1 MYKLSI
7 LVIFC
12 ALLVNFCFCDKVTKP
27 RGKFIPTDLDLNG
40 TNKVLSNS
48 CYEQYVTCG
57 GTYGLSSGQVSQII
71 GFIETSSTVA
81 GIWDGASEYIGGTWT
96 AIVFSGG
103 YTWYT
108 NYNAYAVCACSSA
121 NVILVQQ

>member
-12 ALLVNFCFCDKVTKP
+12 ALLVNFCFCAKVTKP
-27 RGKFIPTDLDLNG
+27 HGKFIPKDLDLNG

-57 GTYGLSSGQVSQII
+57 GTAGLSSGQVAEII
-71 GFIETSSTVA
+71 GIIETSSTVA
-81 GIWDGASEYIGGTWT
+81 AIWDGASENFGEPWT
-96 AIVFSGG
+96 AIVFTGG

-108 NYNAYAVCACSSA
+108 NYNAYAACSCAGA
-121 NVILVQQ
+121 NVILVKQ